1 MSIVKFK
8 CPVSLKNGKTITEVT
23 ITEAMRQAGTL
34 RGLKMWEVA
43 TGDVN
48 SMITLLPRVTQ
59 PRLSEQEISE
69 MPVECF
75 YQLINEVAL
84 FLAPSA
90 PDDETHEPAE

>member
-1 MSIVKFK
+1 MSIVIFK
-8 CPVSLKNGKTITEVT
+8 SPVTLKNGKVITEVT
-23 ITEAMRQAGTL
+23 ITDSMRQTGTL
-34 RGLKMWEVA
+34 RGLKMWDVA

-59 PRLSEQEISE
+59 PRLSEAEISE

-75 YQLINEVAL
+75 SQLVNEVAN

-90 PDDETHEPAE
+90 HDEETDAPEE

>member
-1 MSIVKFK
+1 MSIVKFNS
-8 CPVSLKNGKTITEVT
+8 PVTLKNGNVITEVT
-23 ITEAMRQAGTL
+23 ITDSMRQAGTL

-84 FLAPSA
+84 FLAPSS
-90 PDDETHEPAE
+90 PDDEIREPEE